1 MATYQRPKSTKN
13 QKTDAAEKIVHR
25 LDKGA
30 GRFETFLEKYKKQL
44 TYVVL
49 ILVVLVLG
57 GYGYHTW
64 VAKPSQAEATEEL
77 TFAQQAYEMDSLHL
91 ALDGTPANPGL
102 VKIADRYSSTEAG
115 NVAKYLAGAAYYRL
129 GQYEQAISYLE
140 KYVGKDEVTPAEALG
155 MIGDC
160 YAQLDRPEEALKYY
174 EKAAAKRD
182 NSFTAPFYLMKAG
195 NMAIYLKKY
204 SVAEKHFRAIK
215 DNYPESAQAATVDKY
230 IEFAAGAAKNFK

>member
-1 MATYQRPKSTKN
+1 MLFHMKDHKAAVLENDLNKL
-13 QKTDAAEKIVHR
+13 QKDGPAAWADLPEDE
-25 LDKGA
+25 LFTPA
-30 GRFETFLEKYKKQL
+30 GFSSQ
-44 TYVVL
+44 
-49 ILVVLVLG
+49 
-57 GYGYHTW
+57 
-64 VAKPSQAEATEEL
+64 QAEATEEL
-77 TFAQQAYEMDSLHL
+77 TFAQQAYEMDSLRL

-195 NMAIYLKKY
+195 NTAIYLKKY

-215 DNYPESAQAATVDKY
+215 DNYPESAQAASVDKY